1 MNELENEMIA
11 DKEFDLIC
19 EYIKIRNNSKV
30 SQREL
35 SNITGLAQSTIA
47 RLEKNLHS
55 ASLGTFIRILN
66 ALDCK
71 LIIENNSQE
80 ENNGTR

>member
-1 MNELENEMIA
+1 MNELEKEIITEE
-11 DKEFDLIC
+11 EFDLIC

-35 SNITGLAQSTIA
+35 ANRTGLAQSTIA

-55 ASLGTFIRILN
+55 ASLGTFIKILSV
-66 ALDCK
+66 LDCK
-71 LIIENNSQE
+71 LTIKNNQE
-80 ENNGTR
+80 ENNE

>member
-1 MNELENEMIA
+1 MNKLEKEIIT
-11 DKEFDLIC
+11 DEEFDLIC

-35 SNITGLAQSTIA
+35 ANRTGLAQSTIA

-55 ASLGTFIRILN
+55 ASLGTFIKILN
-66 ALDCK
+66 ALDCEISIK
-71 LIIENNSQE
+71 RKK
-80 ENNGTR
+80 ENNGE

>member
-1 MNELENEMIA
+1 MNELEKEIITEE
-11 DKEFDLIC
+11 EFDLIC

-35 SNITGLAQSTIA
+35 ANRTGLAQSTIA

-55 ASLGTFIRILN
+55 ASLGTFIKILSV
-66 ALDCK
+66 LDCNLTIK
-71 LIIENNSQE
+71 NNQE
-80 ENNGTR
+80 ENNE

>member
-1 MNELENEMIA
+1 MNKLEKEIII
-11 DKEFDLIC
+11 DEEFDLIC

-35 SNITGLAQSTIA
+35 ANRTGLAQSTIA

-55 ASLGTFIRILN
+55 ASLGTFIKILN
-66 ALDCK
+66 ALDCN
-71 LIIENNSQE
+71 LIIEKNNQE
-80 ENNGTR
+80 ENNG

>member
-1 MNELENEMIA
+1 MNGLEKEIII
-11 DKEFDLIC
+11 DEEFDLIC

-35 SNITGLAQSTIA
+35 ANRTGLAQSTIA

-55 ASLGTFIRILN
+55 ASLGTFIKILN
-66 ALDCK
+66 ALDCN
-71 LIIENNSQE
+71 LIIEKNNQE
-80 ENNGTR
+80 DINE